1 MPLQKLQFRPGVNR
15 ETTSYSNEGGWFD
28 CDKVRFRF
36 GTPEKIGG
44 WEKYSGKSFLGTCRA
59 LKPFVALQGESYLG
73 VGTHLKY
80 YINEGGGYNDITPLR
95 LTTVAGDVTFAAV
108 NGSAYI
114 TVTDSNHG
122 ANINDFVTFS
132 GAASLGGAITAAV
145 LNQEYQINQI
155 VNSSSYKIIARDVA
169 SLNDI
174 TIDGAYTPTPV
185 LANGSDTGNGGGSI
199 VGKYQ
204 ITVGLDTTVAG
215 TGWGAGTWSRGAWG
229 SAANLTAVGDTLRIW
244 SHDNFGE
251 DLIINV
257 RNGGIYY
264 WDKSTSSAP
273 FQRAVALSDLAGADP
288 TTPTIAKQVMIS
300 DRDRHVIVF
309 GCDAQD
315 NIGVQDPLLIRFSD
329 QENPLVWSAQATN
342 TAGDLRIGTGSEII
356 TAIET
361 RQQIL
366 VFTDKS
372 LHAMQYLGPP
382 FTFGISML
390 SENITIASPLA
401 AIAVDDMVMWMG
413 EQEFYIYSGQ
423 VQKLPCSVRSY
434 VFNDFNQ
441 DQAEKVTAAVN
452 SSYSEIWWF
461 YPSATVDANG
471 LVNQNIDRYVVYNYQ
486 EQVWSYGTLARSA
499 WIDRGIGQYPIAA
512 SLDGYLY
519 YHEFGNDDGSVN
531 PPAGI
536 NAYIE
541 SSQMSMGAGD
551 NFVLLSKLIPD
562 VTFDGSSSPSPNVDF
577 TLQTRRFPGS
587 AYDQTTVSDII
598 RSSTVPVEQ
607 YTDQVRLRM
616 RGRSFALKIES
627 DNTGVE
633 WRLGT
638 PRVEL
643 RPDGRR

>member
-15 ETTSYSNEGGWFD
+15 ETTSYTNEGGWFD

-80 YINEGGGYNDITPLR
+80 YINEGGGYNDITPIR
-95 LTTVAGDVTFAAV
+95 ETTAAGDVTFAAV
-108 NGSAYI
+108 NGSSTLTI
-114 TVTDSNHG
+114 TDSNHG
-122 ANINDFVTFS
+122 ATQYDFVTFS
-132 GAASLGGAITAAV
+132 GAVSLGGVITAAV
-145 LNQEYQINQI
+145 LNQEYQITRI
-155 VNSSSYKIIARDVA
+155 VSVNSFEVVAREVA

-174 TIDGAYTPTPV
+174 TIDGQYTPTPV
-185 LANGSDTGNGGGSI
+185 VADGSDTGNGGGSI
-199 VGKYQ
+199 VGTYQ
-204 ITVGLDTTVAG
+204 ITVGLDTTVSGA
-215 TGWGAGTWSRGAWG
+215 GWGAGTWSRGTWG

-273 FQRAVALSDLAGADP
+273 FAPAVALSDLAGADP

-356 TAIET
+356 TAVET

-461 YPSATVDANG
+461 YPSATVTNG
-471 LVNQNIDRYVVYNYQ
+471 LMNQNIDKYVVYNYQ
-486 EQVWSYGTLARSA
+486 EKVWYYGNLARSA

-512 SLDGYLY
+512 ALDGYLY

-536 NAYIE
+536 NSYIE
-541 SSQMSMGAGD
+541 SSQMSLGAGD

-577 TLQTRRFPGS
+577 TFQTRRFPGS

>member
-15 ETTSYSNEGGWFD
+15 ETTSYTNEGGWFD

-59 LKPFVALQGESYLG
+59 LKPFVALAGESYLG

-80 YINEGGGYNDITPLR
+80 YINEGGGYNDITPIR
-95 LTTVAGDVTFAAV
+95 ETTSAGDVTFAAT
-108 NGSAYI
+108 NGSSTL
-114 TVTDSNHG
+114 TVTDTGHG
-122 ANINDFVTFS
+122 ALENDFVTFS
-132 GAASLGGAITAAV
+132 GAASLGGNITADV
-145 LNQEYQINQI
+145 LNQEYQISRI
-155 VNSSSYKIIARDVA
+155 VNTNSYEIVAREVA

-185 LANGSDTGNGGGSI
+185 LANSSDTGNGGSSV
-199 VGKYQ
+199 VGAYQ
-204 ITVGLDTTVAG
+204 IQSGLDTTVAG

-229 SAANLTAVGDTLRIW
+229 SAASLTAVGDILRIW

-257 RNGGIYY
+257 RDGGIYY

-273 FQRAVALSDLAGADP
+273 FARAVALKDLAGADT

-309 GCDAQD
+309 GCDPQD
-315 NIGVQDPLLIRFSD
+315 DIGTQDPLLIRFSD

-356 TAIET
+356 TALET

-366 VFTDKS
+366 VFTDRS

-382 FTFGISML
+382 FTFGISMI

-413 EQEFYIYSGQ
+413 EEEFYIYTGQ
-423 VQKLPCSVRSY
+423 VQKLPCSVRAY

-461 YPSATVDANG
+461 YPSADSET
-471 LVNQNIDRYVVYNYQ
+471 IDKYVVYNYQ
-486 EQVWSYGTLARSA
+486 EQVWYYGNLTRTA
-499 WIDRGIGQYPIAA
+499 WIDRGIQQYPIAA
-512 SLDGYLY
+512 STDGYLY
-519 YHEFGNDDGSVN
+519 YHEFGTDDGSVN
-531 PPAGI
+531 PPAAI
-536 NAYIE
+536 SSYIE

-551 NFVLLSKLIPD
+551 NFVFLSKLIPD
-562 VTFDGSSSPSPNVDF
+562 VTFDGSTSPSPNVDF
-577 TLQTRRFPGS
+577 TLETRRFPGTD
-587 AYDQTTVSDII
+587 YNQTVSSNVI

-607 YTDQVRLRM
+607 FTDQVRLRM

-627 DNTGVE
+627 DTTGVE

>member
-80 YINEGGGYNDITPLR
+80 YINEGGGYNDITPIR
-95 LTTVAGDVTFAAV
+95 ETTAAGAVTFAAV
-108 NGSAYI
+108 NGSSTLTI
-114 TVTDSNHG
+114 TDSNHG
-122 ANINDFVTFS
+122 ASQNDFVTFS
-132 GAASLGGAITAAV
+132 GAASLGGVITAAV
-145 LNQEYQINQI
+145 LNQEYQISRI
-155 VNSSSYKIIARDVA
+155 VSANSFEVVAREVA

-174 TIDGAYTPTPV
+174 TIDGQYTPTPV
-185 LANGSDTGNGGGSI
+185 VANGSDTGNGGGSI

-215 TGWGAGTWSRGAWG
+215 AGWGAGTWSRGTWG

-309 GCDAQD
+309 GCDAQN

-390 SENITIASPLA
+390 SENITIASPLS
-401 AIAVDDMVMWMG
+401 AIAVDDMVFWMG
-413 EQEFYIYSGQ
+413 EQEFYMYSGQ

-441 DQAEKVTAAVN
+441 DQAEKVTASVN

-461 YPSATVDANG
+461 YPSATVTNG
-471 LVNQNIDRYVVYNYQ
+471 LINQDIDRYVVYNYQ

>member
-15 ETTSYSNEGGWFD
+15 ETTSYTNEGGWFD

-59 LKPFVALQGESYLG
+59 LHPFVALAGENYLG

-80 YINEGGGYNDITPLR
+80 YINEGGGYNDITPIR
-95 LTTVAGDVTFAAV
+95 ATTSAGDVTFAAT
-108 NGSAYI
+108 NGSSTL
-114 TVTDSNHG
+114 TVTDGAHG
-122 ANINDFVTFS
+122 ALAGDFVTFS
-132 GAASLGGAITAAV
+132 GATSLGGNITAAV
-145 LNQEYQINQI
+145 LNQEYQIDRVPNDDTYEI
-155 VNSSSYKIIARDVA
+155 VAREVA

-174 TIDGAYTPTPV
+174 TINGAYTPTPV
-185 LANGSDTGNGGGSI
+185 LANGSDTGNGGSSI
-199 VGKYQ
+199 VGEYQ
-204 ITVGLDTTVAG
+204 IQRGLDTTVAG
-215 TGWGAGTWSRGAWG
+215 AGWGAGTWSRGAWG
-229 SAANLTAVGDTLRIW
+229 SAASLTAVGDILRIW

-257 RNGGIYY
+257 RDGGIYY

-273 FQRAVALSDLAGADP
+273 FQRAVELSSLAGADA

-329 QENPLVWSAQATN
+329 QENPLVWSAEATN

-356 TAIET
+356 TALET

-382 FTFGISML
+382 FTFGISMI
-390 SENITIASPLA
+390 SENITIASPLS

-423 VQKLPCSVRSY
+423 VQRLPCSVRAY

-452 SSYSEIWWF
+452 SSFSEIWWF
-461 YPSATVDANG
+461 YPSAGSDT
-471 LVNQNIDRYVVYNYQ
+471 IDKYVVYNYQ
-486 EQVWSYGTLARSA
+486 EQVWYYGNMTRTA
-499 WIDRGIGQYPIAA
+499 WIDRGIGQYPVAA
-512 SLDGYLY
+512 STDGYLY
-519 YHEFGNDDGSVN
+519 YHEFGTDDGSVN
-531 PPAGI
+531 PPAAI
-536 NAYIE
+536 SSYIE
-541 SSQMSMGAGD
+541 SSQMSIGAGD
-551 NFVLLSKLIPD
+551 NFVFLSKLIPD
-562 VTFDGSSSPSPNVDF
+562 VTFDGSTSPSPNVDF
-577 TLQTRRFPGS
+577 TLETRRFPG
-587 AYDQTTVSDII
+587 ADYNQTTSSNVI

-607 YTDQVRLRM
+607 FTDQVRLRM

>member
-15 ETTSYSNEGGWFD
+15 ETTSYTNEGGWFD

-59 LKPFVALQGESYLG
+59 LHPFVALAGENYLG

-80 YINEGGGYNDITPLR
+80 YINEGGGYNDITPIR
-95 LTTVAGDVTFAAV
+95 ATTSAGDVTFAAT
-108 NGSAYI
+108 NGSSTL
-114 TVTDSNHG
+114 TVTDGAHG
-122 ANINDFVTFS
+122 ALAGDFVTFS
-132 GAASLGGAITAAV
+132 GATSLGGNITAAV
-145 LNQEYQINQI
+145 LNQEYQIDRVPNDDTYEI
-155 VNSSSYKIIARDVA
+155 VAREVA

-174 TIDGAYTPTPV
+174 TINGAYTPTPV
-185 LANGSDTGNGGGSI
+185 LANGSDTGNGGSSI
-199 VGKYQ
+199 VGEYQ
-204 ITVGLDTTVAG
+204 IQRGLDTTVAG
-215 TGWGAGTWSRGAWG
+215 AGWGAGTWSRGAWG
-229 SAANLTAVGDTLRIW
+229 SAASLTAVGDILRIW

-257 RNGGIYY
+257 RDGGIYY

-273 FQRAVALSDLAGADP
+273 FQRAVELSALAGADA

-329 QENPLVWSAQATN
+329 QENPLVWSAEATN

-356 TAIET
+356 TALET

-382 FTFGISML
+382 FTFGISMI
-390 SENITIASPLA
+390 SENITIASPLS

-423 VQKLPCSVRSY
+423 VQRLPCSVRAY

-452 SSYSEIWWF
+452 SSFSEIWWF
-461 YPSATVDANG
+461 YPSANSDT
-471 LVNQNIDRYVVYNYQ
+471 IDKYVVYNYQ
-486 EQVWSYGTLARSA
+486 EQVWYYGNMTRTA
-499 WIDRGIGQYPIAA
+499 WIDRGIGQYPVAA
-512 SLDGYLY
+512 STDGYLY
-519 YHEFGNDDGSVN
+519 YHEFGTDDGSVN
-531 PPAGI
+531 PPAAI
-536 NAYIE
+536 SSYIE
-541 SSQMSMGAGD
+541 SSQMSIGAGD
-551 NFVLLSKLIPD
+551 NFVFLSKLIPD
-562 VTFDGSSSPSPNVDF
+562 VTFDGSTSPSPNVDF
-577 TLQTRRFPGS
+577 TLETRRFPG
-587 AYDQTTVSDII
+587 ADYNQTTSSNVI

-607 YTDQVRLRM
+607 FTDQVRLRM

>member
-15 ETTSYSNEGGWFD
+15 ETTSYTNEGGWFD
-28 CDKVRFRF
+28 CDKIRFRF

-59 LKPFVALQGESYLG
+59 LHPFVALSGESYLG
-73 VGTHLKY
+73 VGTNLKY

-95 LTTVAGDVTFAAV
+95 ETTSAGNVTFAAT
-108 NGSAYI
+108 NGSSTL

-122 ANINDFVTFS
+122 ALENDFVTFS
-132 GAASLGGAITAAV
+132 GAASLGGNITAAV
-145 LNQEYQINQI
+145 LNQEYQISRI
-155 VNSSSYKIIARDVA
+155 VNTNSYEVVAREVA

-174 TIDGAYTPTPV
+174 TVDGAYTPTAV
-185 LANGSDTGNGGGSI
+185 LANSSDTGNGGGSI
-199 VGKYQ
+199 VGAYQ
-204 ITVGLDTTVAG
+204 IQSGLDSSVAG
-215 TGWGAGTWSRGAWG
+215 AGWGAGTWSRGTWG
-229 SAANLTAVGDTLRIW
+229 SAANLTAVGDILRIW

-257 RNGGIYY
+257 RDGGIYY

-273 FQRAVALSDLAGADP
+273 FARAVQLQDLAGADS

-309 GCDAQD
+309 GCDAQ
-315 NIGVQDPLLIRFSD
+315 NAIGTQDPLLIRFSD
-329 QENPLVWSAQATN
+329 QENPTVWAAQATN

-356 TAIET
+356 TALET

-366 VFTDKS
+366 VWTDKS
-372 LHAMQYLGPP
+372 LHSMQFLGPP
-382 FTFGISML
+382 FTFGISMI

-401 AIAVDDMVMWMG
+401 AIAVDDLVLWMG

-423 VQKLPCSVRSY
+423 VQSLPCSVKAF

-452 SSYSEIWWF
+452 SAYSEIWWF
-461 YPSATVDANG
+461 YPSASSDV
-471 LVNQNIDRYVVYNYQ
+471 VDRYVIYNYS
-486 EQVWSYGTLARSA
+486 EKVWYYGSLSRTA
-499 WIDRGIGQYPIAA
+499 WIDRGVNQYPIAA
-512 SLDGYLY
+512 STDGYLY
-519 YHEFGNDDGSVN
+519 YHEFGTDDGSVN
-531 PPAGI
+531 PPAAI
-536 NAYIE
+536 SSFIE
-541 SSQMSMGAGD
+541 SSQMSIGAGE
-551 NFVLLSKLIPD
+551 NFVFLSKLIPD
-562 VTFDGSSSPSPNVDF
+562 VTFDGSTSPSPNVDF
-577 TLQTRRFPGS
+577 TLETRRFPGTDYS
-587 AYDQTTVSDII
+587 QTVQSNVI
-598 RSSTVPVEQ
+598 RSATVPIEQ
-607 YTDQVRLRM
+607 FTDQVRLRM

-627 DNTGVE
+627 DTTGVE

-638 PRVEL
+638 PRVDI

>member
-15 ETTSYSNEGGWFD
+15 ETTSYTNEGGWFD

-44 WEKYSGKSFLGTCRA
+44 WEKFSGKSFLGTCRA
-59 LKPFVALQGESYLG
+59 LHPFVALAGESYLG

-95 LTTVAGDVTFAAV
+95 VTTAAGDVTFAAA
-108 NGSAYI
+108 NGSSTL

-122 ANINDFVTFS
+122 ANENDFVTFS
-132 GAASLGGAITAAV
+132 GAASLGGNITAGV
-145 LNQEYQINQI
+145 LNQEYQISRI
-155 VNSSSYKIIARDVA
+155 VNTNSYEVVAREVA

-174 TIDGAYTPTPV
+174 TIDGVYTPTPV
-185 LANGSDTGNGGGSI
+185 LANSSDTGNGGSSV
-199 VGKYQ
+199 VGAYQ
-204 ITVGLDTTVAG
+204 IQSGLDTTVAG

-229 SAANLTAVGDTLRIW
+229 SSANLTAVGDILRVW

-273 FQRAVALSDLAGADP
+273 FARAVELKDLAGADA

-309 GCDAQD
+309 GCDAQND
-315 NIGVQDPLLIRFSD
+315 IGVQDPLLIRFSD

-356 TAIET
+356 TALET

-366 VFTDKS
+366 VWTDKS
-372 LHAMQYLGPP
+372 LHSMQFLGPP
-382 FTFGISML
+382 FTFGISMI
-390 SENITIASPLA
+390 SENITIASPLS

-413 EQEFYIYSGQ
+413 EEEFYIYSGQ
-423 VQKLPCSVRSY
+423 VQKLPCSVRAY
-434 VFNDFNQ
+434 VFNDFNH

-461 YPSATVDANG
+461 YPSATETNG
-471 LVNQNIDRYVVYNYQ
+471 IVNQDIDKYVVYNYE
-486 EQVWSYGTLARSA
+486 EQVWYYGNLNRTA
-499 WIDRGIGQYPIAA
+499 WIDRGIGQYPVAA
-512 SLDGYLY
+512 STDGYLY
-519 YHEFGNDDGSVN
+519 YHEFGTDDGSVN
-531 PPAGI
+531 PPAAI
-536 NAYIE
+536 SSYIE
-541 SSQMSMGAGD
+541 SSQMSIGAGD
-551 NFVLLSKLIPD
+551 NFVFLSKLIPD
-562 VTFDGSSSPSPNVDF
+562 VTFDGSTSPSPNVDF
-577 TLQTRRFPGS
+577 TLETRRFPGS
-587 AYDQTTVSDII
+587 DYNQTTNSNVI

-607 YTDQVRLRM
+607 FTDQVRLRM

-627 DNTGVE
+627 ENTGVE

>member
-15 ETTSYSNEGGWFD
+15 ETTSYTNEGGWFD

-95 LTTVAGDVTFAAV
+95 LTTAAGDVTFAAV

-122 ANINDFVTFS
+122 AQINDFVTFS

-264 WDKSTSSAP
+264 WDKSTSSSP

-309 GCDAQD
+309 GCDAQN

-390 SENITIASPLA
+390 SENITIASPLS

-413 EQEFYIYSGQ
+413 EQEFYMYSGQ
-423 VQKLPCSVRSY
+423 VQKLPCSVRAY

-441 DQAEKVTAAVN
+441 DQAEKVTASVN

-461 YPSATVDANG
+461 YPSATVTNG
-471 LVNQNIDRYVVYNYQ
+471 LVNQNIDKYVVYNYQ
-486 EQVWSYGTLARSA
+486 EKVWYYGNLPRTA

-519 YHEFGNDDGSVN
+519 YHEFGTDDGSVN

-536 NAYIE
+536 NSYIE
-541 SSQMSMGAGD
+541 SSQLSMGAGD

-562 VTFDGSSSPSPNVDF
+562 VTFDGSTSPSPNVDF
-577 TLQTRRFPGS
+577 TLETRRFPGS
-587 AYDQTTVSDII
+587 DYDQTKVSDII
-598 RSSTVPVEQ
+598 RTSTVPVEQ
-607 YTDQVRLRM
+607 FTNQVRIRM

-627 DNTGVE
+627 ENTGVE

>member
-15 ETTSYSNEGGWFD
+15 ETTSYTNEGGWFD

-80 YINEGGGYNDITPLR
+80 YINEGGGYNDITPIR
-95 LTTVAGDVTFAAV
+95 ETTAAGAVTFAAV
-108 NGSAYI
+108 NGSSTLTI
-114 TVTDSNHG
+114 TDANHG
-122 ANINDFVTFS
+122 ATQFDFVTFS
-132 GAASLGGAITAAV
+132 GAASLGGVVTAAV
-145 LNQEYQINQI
+145 LNQEYQISRI
-155 VNSSSYKIIARDVA
+155 VSANSFEVVAREVA

-174 TIDGAYTPTPV
+174 TIDGQYTPTPV
-185 LANGSDTGNGGGSI
+185 VANGSDTGNGGGSI

-215 TGWGAGTWSRGAWG
+215 AGWGAGTWSRGTWG

-273 FQRAVALSDLAGADP
+273 FAPAVALSDLAGADS

-356 TAIET
+356 TALET

-461 YPSATVDANG
+461 YPSATVTNG
-471 LVNQNIDRYVVYNYQ
+471 LINQDLDKYVVYNYQ
-486 EQVWSYGTLARSA
+486 EKVWYYGNLARSA
-499 WIDRGIGQYPIAA
+499 WVDRGIGQYPIAA
-512 SLDGYLY
+512 ALDGYLY
-519 YHEFGNDDGSVN
+519 YQEFGNDDGSVN

-536 NAYIE
+536 NSYIE

-577 TLQTRRFPGS
+577 TFQTRRFPGS

-607 YTDQVRLRM
+607 FTDQVRLRM
-616 RGRSFALKIES
+616 RGRSFALKIQS

>member
-15 ETTSYSNEGGWFD
+15 ETTSYTNEGGWFD

-59 LKPFVALQGESYLG
+59 IKPFVALDGASYLG
-73 VGTHLKY
+73 LGTHLKY
-80 YINEGGGYNDITPLR
+80 YVNEGGAYNDITPIR
-95 LTTVAGDVTFAAV
+95 STTSAGDVTFAAT
-108 NGSAYI
+108 NGSSTL
-114 TVTDSNHG
+114 TVSDTSHG
-122 ANINDFVTFS
+122 ANENDFVTFS
-132 GAASLGGAITAAV
+132 GAATLGGVVTAAV
-145 LNQEYQINQI
+145 LNQEYQITRI
-155 VNSSSYKIIARDVA
+155 VNANSYELVARAVA
-169 SLNDI
+169 TVNDI
-174 TIDGAYTPTPV
+174 TVDGTYTPTPV
-185 LANGSDTGNGGGSI
+185 VANASDSGNGGGSI
-199 VGKYQ
+199 VGTYQ
-204 ITVGLDTTVAG
+204 IQSGLDTTVAG
-215 TGWGAGTWSRGAWG
+215 NGWGASTWSRGTWG
-229 SAANLTAVGDTLRIW
+229 SGANLTAVGDILRIW

-273 FQRAVALSDLAGADP
+273 FAPAVSLSDLAGADA

-300 DRDRHVIVF
+300 DRDRHVLVF

-356 TAIET
+356 TALET

-382 FTFGISML
+382 FTFGISMI

-401 AIAVDDMVMWMG
+401 AVAVDDMVMWMG
-413 EQEFYIYSGQ
+413 EEEFYLYTGQ
-423 VQKLPCSVRSY
+423 VQKLPCSVRAY

-441 DQAEKVTAAVN
+441 SQSEKVTAAIN
-452 SSYSEIWWF
+452 SSYSEVWWY
-461 YPSATVDANG
+461 YPSSGSD
-471 LVNQNIDRYVVYNYQ
+471 NIDKYVVYNYQ
-486 EQVWSYGTLARSA
+486 EQVWYYGNLSRTA
-499 WIDRGIGQYPIAA
+499 WIDRGIQDFPIAA

-519 YHEFGNDDGSVN
+519 YHEFGQDDGSVN
-531 PPAGI
+531 PPAAI
-536 NAYIE
+536 SSYIE

-562 VTFDGSSSPSPNVDF
+562 VTFEGSSSPSPNVDF
-577 TLQTRRFPGS
+577 TLETRRFPGTDY
-587 AYDQTTVSDII
+587 AQTVSSNVI
-598 RSSTVPVEQ
+598 RTSTVPVEQ
-607 YTDQVRLRM
+607 FTDQVRLRL

>member
-15 ETTSYSNEGGWFD
+15 ETTSYTNEGGWFD

-59 LKPFVALQGESYLG
+59 IKPFVALDGASYLG
-73 VGTHLKY
+73 LGTHLKY
-80 YINEGGGYNDITPLR
+80 YINEGGAYNDITPIR
-95 LTTVAGDVTFAAV
+95 STTSAGDVTFAAT
-108 NGSAYI
+108 NGSSTL
-114 TVTDSNHG
+114 TVSDTNHG
-122 ANINDFVTFS
+122 ANENDFVTFS
-132 GAASLGGAITAAV
+132 GAATLGGVVTAAV
-145 LNQEYQINQI
+145 LNQEYQITRI
-155 VNSSSYKIIARDVA
+155 VNANSYELVARAVA
-169 SLNDI
+169 TVNDI
-174 TIDGAYTPTPV
+174 TVDGTYTPTPV
-185 LANGSDTGNGGGSI
+185 VANASDSGNGGGSI
-199 VGKYQ
+199 VGTYQ
-204 ITVGLDTTVAG
+204 IQSGLDTTVAG
-215 TGWGAGTWSRGAWG
+215 NGWGASTWSRGTWG
-229 SAANLTAVGDTLRIW
+229 SGANLTAVGDILRIW

-273 FQRAVALSDLAGADP
+273 FASAVSLSDLAGADA

-300 DRDRHVIVF
+300 DRDRHVLVF

-356 TAIET
+356 TALET

-382 FTFGISML
+382 FTFGISMI

-401 AIAVDDMVMWMG
+401 AVAVDDMVMWMG
-413 EQEFYIYSGQ
+413 EEEFYLYTGQ
-423 VQKLPCSVRSY
+423 VQKLPCSVRAY

-441 DQAEKVTAAVN
+441 SQSEKVTAAIN
-452 SSYSEIWWF
+452 SSYSEVWWY
-461 YPSATVDANG
+461 YPSSGSD
-471 LVNQNIDRYVVYNYQ
+471 NIDKYVVYNYQ
-486 EQVWSYGTLARSA
+486 EQVWYYGNLSRTA
-499 WIDRGIGQYPIAA
+499 WIDRGIQDFPIAA

-519 YHEFGNDDGSVN
+519 YHEFGQDDGSVN
-531 PPAGI
+531 PPAAI
-536 NAYIE
+536 SSYIE

-562 VTFDGSSSPSPNVDF
+562 VTFEGSSSPSPNVDF
-577 TLQTRRFPGS
+577 TLETRRFPGTDY
-587 AYDQTTVSDII
+587 AQTVSSNVI
-598 RSSTVPVEQ
+598 RTSTVPVEQ
-607 YTDQVRLRM
+607 FTDQVRLRL

>member
-80 YINEGGGYNDITPLR
+80 YINEGGGYNDITPIR
-95 LTTVAGDVTFAAV
+95 ETTAAGAVTFAAV
-108 NGSAYI
+108 NGSSTLTI
-114 TVTDSNHG
+114 TDANHG
-122 ANINDFVTFS
+122 ATQFDFVTFS
-132 GAASLGGAITAAV
+132 GAASLGGVVTAAV
-145 LNQEYQINQI
+145 LNQEYQISRI
-155 VNSSSYKIIARDVA
+155 VSANSFEVVAREVA

-174 TIDGAYTPTPV
+174 TIDGQYTPTPV
-185 LANGSDTGNGGGSI
+185 VANGSDTGNGGGSI

-215 TGWGAGTWSRGAWG
+215 AGWGAGTWSRGTWG

-273 FQRAVALSDLAGADP
+273 FAPAVALSDLAGADP

-356 TAIET
+356 TALET

-461 YPSATVDANG
+461 YPSATVTNG
-471 LVNQNIDRYVVYNYQ
+471 LINQDLDKYVVYNYQ
-486 EQVWSYGTLARSA
+486 EKVWYYGNLARSA
-499 WIDRGIGQYPIAA
+499 WVDRGIGQYPIAA
-512 SLDGYLY
+512 ALDGYLY
-519 YHEFGNDDGSVN
+519 YQEFGNDDGSVN

-536 NAYIE
+536 NSYIE

-577 TLQTRRFPGS
+577 TFQTRRFPGS

-607 YTDQVRLRM
+607 FTDQVRLRM
-616 RGRSFALKIES
+616 RGRSFALKIQS